1 MLCRVDDEFIE
12 DKKQFGEYLARS
24 ISTPECQVLYDK
36 LTDIGK
42 DTSYANKCNTIIKK
56 LFNWGIKYGHIVN
69 NPFTLVETVAS
80 PKRKVVWKQEQIKQ
94 FLRVA
99 YSDFNTRNVGI
110 IVHMAYE
117 FAQRVGD
124 MRTLEWDNIDFG
136 NKVLNLTQSKRRAEV
151 HIPISNDLMPV
162 IEQQRK
168 DFGWQKL
175 VAPHIYNSMTVPYSI
190 ETFSR
195 KARYIMNKAKL
206 PGELRVSDLRRTATT
221 EMAEAGVGMAQIMSV
236 TGHSNP
242 QSVKP
247 YLKNTLTTAS
257 NACNLRSTH
266 TGGLTI

>member
-1 MLCRVDDEFIE
+1 DFNMYVKTLIGLYLESADFKRLGRLAKSQYRYMLCRVDDEFIE

-175 VAPHIYNSMTVPYSI
+175 VA
-190 ETFSR
+190 
-195 KARYIMNKAKL
+195 
-206 PGELRVSDLRRTATT
+206 
-221 EMAEAGVGMAQIMSV
+221 
-236 TGHSNP
+236 
-242 QSVKP
+242 
-247 YLKNTLTTAS
+247 
-257 NACNLRSTH
+257 
-266 TGGLTI
+266 